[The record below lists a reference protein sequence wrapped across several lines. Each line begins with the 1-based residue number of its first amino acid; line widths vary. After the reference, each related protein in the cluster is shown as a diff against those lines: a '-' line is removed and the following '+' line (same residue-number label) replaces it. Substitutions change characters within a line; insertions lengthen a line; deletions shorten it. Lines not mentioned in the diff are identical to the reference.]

1 MIYLINGNIAF
12 NAENGSLK
20 NTGNGREV
28 FLSSLNTR
36 ILHLLINSG
45 ADCLPR
51 ETLLERAWQQYGL
64 IPAPASLN
72 QYISVTRRTLV
83 SIGLQERLIITVAKT
98 GYRINN
104 SISIEAIEAK
114 TALEASTAIDAN
126 TLGDNPSVG
135 PEPAVSIPERSEPET
150 EPEPELKTEVSSLP
164 VSGGDTQPMWRV
176 VYGCTIVILLIICSL
191 LGFFI
196 NKYHQELNKSQRIVY
211 IGKVNSC
218 PIYAINPLRDKD
230 QRVYLKFLATTRL
243 LAQECAADEAILAY
257 TSRRLDMS
265 EGSGHQFI
273 AKCSVDTQGHYYH
286 CENEYTTSWQLN

>member
-12 NAENGSLK
+12 NSENGSLK

-28 FLSSLNTR
+28 FLSSLNAR
-36 ILHLLINSG
+36 ILHLLINAG
-45 ADCLPR
+45 ADCLNR

-104 SISIEAIEAK
+104 SISIKVMPSLEAI
-114 TALEASTAIDAN
+114 TAVKANVTIDTN
-126 TLGDNPSVG
+126 VLGDNPFVPSEPAAAIQG
-135 PEPAVSIPERSEPET
+135 TPEPQ
-150 EPEPELKTEVSSLP
+150 VSSL
-164 VSGGDTQPMWRV
+164 SITGGENLPLWRV
-176 VYGCTIVILLIICSL
+176 VYGFMIVILLIIGSL
-191 LGFFI
+191 LGFLI
-196 NKYHQELNKSQRIVY
+196 NKRHQELSKSQRIVY
-211 IGKVNSC
+211 IGKVNHC

-230 QRVYLKFLATTRL
+230 QHVYLKFLATTRL
-243 LAQECAADEAILAY
+243 LQQRCASDEAILAY
-257 TSRRLDMS
+257 TSRRLNMS

-273 AKCSVDTQGHYYH
+273 AKCSVDAQGHYYH